1 MIRDNEEFDVV
12 VKAVTMVGSF
22 VTIETAEG
30 VEGFIDQVMHPS
42 WWSEEV
48 PPPEVGDRLHVVVL
62 DASRTPPR
70 LSALERDIETGRRIR
85 SGELTPP
92 SIDSILSSWQDAVIS
107 DREAAMTSTA
117 PRKTVHLAVYDAL
130 ADWETGHATAWLARS
145 GFEIRTV
152 GPSTA
157 PVTSIGGLRITPD
170 LALEELTPE
179 DSALLILPGG
189 DLWDEGDDLAPFAA
203 KAREFLDAKVPV
215 AAICG
220 ATAGLAREGLLDDRR
235 HTSAVSFYLSAT
247 GYQGGEH
254 YVDADAVTD
263 GDLITAGPTEP
274 VAFGREVLGRLG
286 AFEGA
291 KLDAWYRLFHDS
303 DPAAYEELNA

>member
-1 MIRDNEEFDVV
+1 
-12 VKAVTMVGSF
+12 
-22 VTIETAEG
+22 
-30 VEGFIDQVMHPS
+30 
-42 WWSEEV
+42 
-48 PPPEVGDRLHVVVL
+48 
-62 DASRTPPR
+62 
-70 LSALERDIETGRRIR
+70 
-85 SGELTPP
+85 
-92 SIDSILSSWQDAVIS
+92 
-107 DREAAMTSTA
+107 MTSTA